1 MCAEHNKSVQ
11 DAHAKTIREQ
21 DLQRVEEL
29 VGIIMGDRDS
39 YAKTCGQDFQRMK
52 EWTESETQH
61 YMNFDASNVE
71 ASKSKTLEDDIQ
83 GDV

>member
-1 MCAEHNKSVQ
+1 
-11 DAHAKTIREQ
+11 
-21 DLQRVEEL
+21 
-29 VGIIMGDRDS
+29 MGDRDS